1 MSIPEVRAYR
11 AGDEVAINDAFN
23 RVFGAQRSLAE
34 WTWKFSQPGA
44 LEATLAAWDGEAL
57 AAHNGAIPAV
67 YQVAGKRVKAL
78 QGVDTFSLAAID
90 RRRDWKSAW
99 RDVMDAFAEYAARR
113 AGASLLFGFT
123 GPRSISHMVAR
134 CQWNGAP
141 PRRIPLLERKTRSVR
156 RTLASSL
163 YTAKLA
169 GDDEAALDDLWAR
182 VARRYPTAVVR
193 DAKHS
198 RHRFSGH
205 PGVQY
210 HRWLVYRRFSSK
222 PVAWVVFRTDGG
234 VCSWADLL
242 WGRRASGRP
251 GPHRPSRDPDRRSDR
266 GCSRGSLVGWRP
278 GGGGSAAQP
287 WVRRRPGSERGGSGH
302 TPARPESELCV
313 LFAWHGL
320 YDDGG
325 RGPRL
330 TEPQETAIAVTPCF
344 R

>member
-242 WGRRASGRP
+242 WDDEHPGALDLIDLLATRTVAQTGAAREALWLDGDPEVEGRLRSLGFEGGPDPSGVVRVIRLLDPNLSSASFLP
-251 GPHRPSRDPDRRSDR
+251 GTVYTTMADAD
-266 GCSRGSLVGWRP
+266 LV
-278 GGGGSAAQP
+278 
-287 WVRRRPGSERGGSGH
+287 
-302 TPARPESELCV
+302 
-313 LFAWHGL
+313 
-320 YDDGG
+320 
-325 RGPRL
+325 
-330 TEPQETAIAVTPCF
+330 
-344 R
+344 